1 MKRLAVLTLA
11 LVAAIA
17 TTTHATVTTTTE
29 ILVTAE
35 DGRALAPLEN
45 VDFVERDAKGPS
57 IRVYPRRARHA
68 VEGIGSSIT
77 ESSAF
82 VLAHLDPQR
91 RREVMARIWGHEGAN
106 FSMTRTHIG
115 SCDFTVEGKYS
126 YAPEPGDDDLSSFS
140 IAPDRAGFD
149 PDRHAGVVDPD
160 YDLLPMIREAL
171 AIKNAQGDALRIVAS
186 AWTAPPWM
194 KNTGEWFI
202 PSSEENDWQGTGGSL
217 LPQHYGTYADYLVR
231 YLDAYRAAGV
241 PIWGITP
248 VNEPHGNG
256 GFWESM
262 HFTPQEQNTFV
273 NVHLGPVLQI
283 RGFGD
288 TKLFVYDQNRDGL
301 EKWAQVILTDP
312 RSREYVDGV
321 AVHWYSSTVD
331 VYEDTI
337 ARVRA
342 EYLRYTL
349 LHTEG
354 CIDDLGQ
361 EAGPG
366 IEDPDGFEEEGWF
379 DNDTWWWNR
388 NATDWAY
395 TATWA
400 GESAADHPMY
410 VPVHRYARDVIVGL
424 DHGLSGW
431 IDWNVVLDRHGGP
444 NHVGNFCGAPI
455 MIDTETQKIHF
466 TPIFHVLS
474 QFSRTIRPGDRVLT
488 TERTLGGLGSDDL
501 HACATRAD
509 DGTVTVQLLNTTK
522 DPLRV
527 DLEVDLSVAAI
538 DVPANAMQTVRFEM
552 E

>member
-1 MKRLAVLTLA
+1 VKFLACLVLI
-11 LVAAIA
+11 LVPTASAAA
-17 TTTHATVTTTTE
+17 PDSTSTV
-29 ILVTAE
+29 LVTAE
-35 DGRALAPLEN
+35 DGRSLAPVEN
-45 VDFVERDAKGPS
+45 VAFVEREAQGPS
-57 IRVYPRRARHA
+57 IRVYPRRARHT

-82 VLAHLDPQR
+82 VLAHLEPER
-91 RREVMARIWGHEGAN
+91 RRALMSRIWGRDGAN
-106 FSMTRTHIG
+106 FTMTRTHIG

-126 YAPEPGDDDLSSFS
+126 YAPEAGDDDLSSFS

-149 PDRHAGVVDPD
+149 PDRYPGVVDPD

-171 AIKNAQGDALRIVAS
+171 AIKRGQGEELRIVAS

-194 KNTGEWFI
+194 KDIGEWFI
-202 PSSEENDWQGTGGSL
+202 PGSEENDWQGTGGSL
-217 LPQHYGTYADYLVR
+217 LPRHYGTYAEYLVR
-231 YLDAYRAAGV
+231 YLRAYREAGV
-241 PIWGITP
+241 PIWGMTP

-256 GFWESM
+256 GYWESM

-273 NVHLGPVLQI
+273 NVHLGPLLQI
-283 RGFGD
+283 RGFED
-288 TKLFVYDQNRDGL
+288 VDLFVYDQNRDGL
-301 EKWAQVILTDP
+301 EEWTDVILTDP
-312 RSREYVDGV
+312 RSREYVDGA

-342 EYLRYTL
+342 EHPRYTL

-354 CIDDLGQ
+354 CIDNLGV

-366 IEDPDGFEEEGWF
+366 IEDPEGFEEEGWF
-379 DNDTWWWNR
+379 GNDTWWWNR

-424 DHGLSGW
+424 DHGLGGW

-455 MIDTETQKIHF
+455 MIDTDTGEIHF
-466 TPIFHVLS
+466 TPVFHVLA

-488 TERTLGGLGSDDL
+488 VDRTLAGLGDDDL

-522 DPLRV
+522 APVDV
-527 DLEVDLSVAAI
+527 DLQVDRTVAAI
-538 DVPANAMQTVRFEM
+538 EVPANAVQTVRFGVE
-552 E
+552 